1 MAELLVR
8 NTESGL
14 IRHLRKRAGGHCVS
28 LEEGLR
34 RILREALQADGAEK
48 HKSFS
53 CVCYISP

>member
-1 MAELLVR
+1 MAAFLVR
-8 NTESGL
+8 NMESGL
-14 IRHLRKRAGGHCVS
+14 IRHLKKRAGGHGVS

-34 RILREALQADGAEK
+34 RIPWEALQADGAEK